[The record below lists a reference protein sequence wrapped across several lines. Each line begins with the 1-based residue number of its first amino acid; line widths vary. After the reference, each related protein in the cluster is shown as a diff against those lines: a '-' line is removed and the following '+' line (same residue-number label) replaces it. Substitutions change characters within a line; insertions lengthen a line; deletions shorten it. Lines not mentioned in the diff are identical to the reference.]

1 MYASGAGPSSPVI
14 VGWSTRNRP
23 ACPGLSMRLLDAHSL
38 PRPAFTESPRRTAR
52 DAASIHGLRSCGVRS
67 RCRSTSRRAV
77 VPRSDEIGN
86 RSPGA
91 GIVTPRQSNPLCR
104 CAPSAGEVNIIL
116 VVTSILRVRNKV
128 VDVGVS
134 LTRRPYTARR
144 LASDHWSTAPRTT
157 ALQSALNC

>member
-1 MYASGAGPSSPVI
+1 MQRLSTGVFPVALSGLAADRHRAERLFRDPTKSETAVPGP
-14 VGWSTRNRP
+14 
-23 ACPGLSMRLLDAHSL
+23 
-38 PRPAFTESPRRTAR
+38 
-52 DAASIHGLRSCGVRS
+52 
-67 RCRSTSRRAV
+67 
-77 VPRSDEIGN
+77 
-86 RSPGA
+86 

-144 LASDHWSTAPRTT
+144 LAFDHWSIAPRTT